1 MDVDIDMEDGL
12 TLTMYP
18 ERIELHQSLH
28 QMIRNASMIEP
39 QSQTVL
45 AS

>member
-18 ERIELHQSLH
+18 ERIELHQ
-28 QMIRNASMIEP
+28 MIRNASMIEP
-39 QSQTVL
+39 HSQTVL

>member
-12 TLTMYP
+12 TLTMYL
-18 ERIELHQSLH
+18 ESIELH
-28 QMIRNASMIEP
+28 QMIRNASMIQP
-39 QSQTVL
+39 LSQTVL